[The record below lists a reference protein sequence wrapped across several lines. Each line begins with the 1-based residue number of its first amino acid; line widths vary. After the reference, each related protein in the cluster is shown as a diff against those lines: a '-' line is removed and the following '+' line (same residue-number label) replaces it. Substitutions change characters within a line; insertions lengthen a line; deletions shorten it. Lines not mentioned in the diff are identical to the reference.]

1 MIICMQVTLMSARM
15 VVYCEFGYV
24 SCYMCKIEVVNNALV
39 LECFG
44 LYQLVLPYSTYWHYN
59 SQVEILSQMK
69 HENLVNLIGYCA
81 EENPFIR
88 MLVFE
93 YVPNGT
99 VHDHLH
105 SYGFFFKV
113 FL

>member
-1 MIICMQVTLMSARM
+1 M
-15 VVYCEFGYV
+15 
-24 SCYMCKIEVVNNALV
+24 
-39 LECFG
+39 
-44 LYQLVLPYSTYWHYN
+44 LPYSTYWHYN

-99 VHDHLH
+99 VHERLH
-105 SYGFFFKV
+105 SMALSFGSFEIFCLIYFC
-113 FL
+113 LYINS